1 MIPDVLSD
9 GEVDEL
15 NAAIDHMLPILDPQP
30 HASMAFNAPQMYG
43 EKNIHV
49 KICRALNALRDGA
62 HETSPAELREQFQAA
77 GFPPQDAD
85 RDAKGRPKVADVDA
99 LREALAA
106 ATLGGAALSAE
117 EQDAALEAAE
127 PAEDGSIV
135 VGVGR
140 TDVSGMLSWV
150 SSQLAP
156 TQPTLELRRP
166 SDAGAWAAGEA
177 LLRSVPPAA
186 RQQERTALPQDRPR
200 QRLQDGCAQ
209 RPLSS
214 AFSKIPAS
222 AACTQTTART

>member
-1 MIPDVLSD
+1 MIPDVLSED
-9 GEVDEL
+9 EVDEL

-43 EKNIHV
+43 EKNVHV
-49 KICRALNALRDGA
+49 KIARALNALRDGA
-62 HETSPAELREQFQAA
+62 HETSPAELHEQFRGV
-77 GFPPQDAD
+77 GFPPLDAE
-85 RDAKGRPKVADVDA
+85 RDAKGRAKVSDVDA

-106 ATLGGAALSAE
+106 ITPGGAALSAE
-117 EQDAALEAAE
+117 EQEAALEAAE

-156 TQPTLELRRP
+156 TLELRRP

-186 RQQERTALPQDRPR
+186 RQQERAALPQDRPR

-222 AACTQTTART
+222 AACAQTTART

>member
-1 MIPDVLSD
+1 MIPDVLSEE
-9 GEVDEL
+9 EVDEL

-117 EQDAALEAAE
+117 EQEAALEAAE

-150 SSQLAP
+150 SSQLA
-156 TQPTLELRRP
+156 PTLELRRP

-222 AACTQTTART
+222 AACAQTTART